1 MPYIKPEDR
10 PRMDKVVQAMVE
22 AGTEANGDLNYVLF
36 KFCRERVP
44 PSYNAYKNFI
54 GELRQC
60 AAEIERRM
68 LAPYED
74 EKIKENGDV

>member
-1 MPYIKPEDR
+1 MKNKIIFPKGID
-10 PRMDKVVQAMVE
+10 
-22 AGTEANGDLNYVLF
+22 N
-36 KFCRERVP
+36 
-44 PSYNAYKNFI
+44 YKNFI

-60 AAEIERRM
+60 ANEIERRM